1 MRHAL
6 IIAGG
11 SGTRLWPMSTK
22 ELPKQLIPFIDGRS
36 LLQIAMDRLEGL
48 VPDEQIHVC
57 AGEATREVMLDK
69 LHRLS
74 ADRFI
79 GEPTGRDT
87 LNAVALGTGVIA
99 KKDPDAT
106 VAIFTADHLIEPEDK
121 FREIVRQGYDAAEQN
136 RDTLVTFGVEPTHP
150 ATGFG
155 YLQLGGDLGEGGNG
169 GGAKVVD
176 RFREKPD
183 ADTAEHFYK
192 AGPEK
197 FLWNSGMF
205 VWKASTLMDC
215 VRRYAPDNHAML
227 VEAIEAW
234 GHANQGEVLE
244 RIYPQLE
251 KISVDYA
258 VMEPASEDE
267 KVNVAAVPMPLK
279 WLDIGSWPAFGQT
292 REHDDKGNAT
302 ACKSVLMDCQRVLA
316 ASDDPKHAIT
326 AIGCEDLIVIHTGK
340 ATLVCRADRAQDI
353 KKLHAEVGK
362 KLGEQYL

>member
-48 VPDEQIHVC
+48 VPDAQIHVC
-57 AGEATREVMLDK
+57 AGEATRQVMLDK
-69 LHRLS
+69 LPRLS
-74 ADRFI
+74 PDRFI

-99 KKDPDAT
+99 KQDPDAT
-106 VAIFTADHLIEPEDK
+106 VAIFTADHIIEPEDE
-121 FREIVRQGYDAAEQN
+121 FRRIVAQGYDAAEKL
-136 RDTLVTFGVEPTHP
+136 DHALVTFGVEPTHA

-155 YLQLGGDLGEGGNG
+155 YLELGADAGGVAG
-169 GGAKVVD
+169 VKVVD

-183 ADTAEHFYK
+183 AETAEQFLA

-205 VWKASTLMDC
+205 VWKAQTLMRC
-215 VRRYAPDNHAML
+215 VEKYAPANHAML

-244 RIYPQLE
+244 RIYGELE
-251 KISVDYA
+251 KVSVDYA
-258 VMEPASEDE
+258 VMEPASEDDA
-267 KVNVAAVPMPLK
+267 VTVAAVPMPLK
-279 WLDIGSWPAFGQT
+279 WLDVGSWPAFAET
-292 REHDDKGNAT
+292 REKDDAGNAV
-302 ACKSVLMDCQRVLA
+302 AAKALLMDCRGTLA
-316 ASDDPKHAIT
+316 ASDNPEHVIAG
-326 AIGCEDLIVIHTGK
+326 IGCEDLIIIHTDH

-362 KLGEQYL
+362 KFGEDYL

>member
-22 ELPKQLIPFIDGRS
+22 ELPKQLIPFIHGRS
-36 LLQIAMDRLEGL
+36 LLQIAMDRLAGL
-48 VPDEQIHVC
+48 VPDEQIHIC
-57 AGEATREVMLDK
+57 AGEATREVMLEK
-69 LHRLS
+69 LPRLS

-87 LNAVALGTGVIA
+87 LNAVALGTGIIA

-106 VAIFTADHLIEPEDK
+106 VAIFTADHLIEPEGQ
-121 FREIVRQGYDAAEQN
+121 FREIVQRGYDVAEQHD
-136 RDTLVTFGVEPTHP
+136 DTLVTFGVEPTHA

-155 YLQLGGDLGEGGNG
+155 YLQLGEDLGKGGT
-169 GGAKVVD
+169 AKVVD

-183 ADTAEHFYK
+183 PDTAEHFYK

-234 GHANQGEVLE
+234 GHANRGEVLE

-279 WLDIGSWPAFGQT
+279 WLDIGSWPAYGQT
-292 REHDDKGNAT
+292 LEHDERGNA
-302 ACKSVLMDCQRVLA
+302 AAGQSLLMDCQRVLA
-316 ASDDPKHAIT
+316 CSDNAEHAIT
-326 AIGCEDLIVIHTGK
+326 AIGCEDLIVIHTDH
-340 ATLVCRADRAQDI
+340 ATLVCRADRAQDL

-362 KLGEQYL
+362 KLGEEYL

>member
-11 SGTRLWPMSTK
+11 SGTRLWPMSTRD
-22 ELPKQLIPFIDGRS
+22 LPKQLIPFIEGKS

-48 VPDEQIHVC
+48 VPDERIHVC
-57 AGEATREVMLDK
+57 AGEATRKVMLDK
-69 LHRLS
+69 LPRLD

-99 KKDPDAT
+99 KQDPDAT
-106 VAIFTADHLIEPEDK
+106 VAIFTADHLIEPEDE
-121 FREIVRQGYDAAEQN
+121 FRAVVEQGYDTAERHGN
-136 RDTLVTFGVEPTHP
+136 TLVTFGVEPTHP

-155 YLQLGGDLGEGGNG
+155 YLQLGETLDDQA
-169 GGAKVVD
+169 GARIVD

-183 ADTAEHFYK
+183 EDTAEQFYK
-192 AGPEK
+192 AGPDR

-205 VWKASTLMDC
+205 VWKASALMDC

-244 RIYPQLE
+244 RVYPELE

-267 KVNVAAVPMPLK
+267 SVNVAAAPMPLK
-279 WLDIGSWPAFGQT
+279 WLDVGSWPAFGQT
-292 REHDDKGNAT
+292 REHDEAGNAT
-302 ACKSVLMDCQRVLA
+302 ACKNVLMDCKNVLA
-316 ASDDPKHAIT
+316 ASDDPDHVVT
-326 AIGCEDLIVIHTGK
+326 AIGCEDLIVIHTGQ

-353 KKLHAEVGK
+353 KKLHAEVGRK
-362 KLGEQYL
+362 FGEDYL